1 MDPGVIVCPPP
12 PLPEERKR
20 EIETDRKLHIPE
32 RERERERVG
41 WGNSI
46 DLLGTKDWKTYRKV
60 CCEKNYPL
68 SLSRADIG

>member
-1 MDPGVIVCPPP
+1 MPPP
-12 PLPEERKR
+12 SSRREEER
-20 EIETDRKLHIPE
+20 DRDRQKVTHTRE

-60 CCEKNYPL
+60 CCEKNSPL